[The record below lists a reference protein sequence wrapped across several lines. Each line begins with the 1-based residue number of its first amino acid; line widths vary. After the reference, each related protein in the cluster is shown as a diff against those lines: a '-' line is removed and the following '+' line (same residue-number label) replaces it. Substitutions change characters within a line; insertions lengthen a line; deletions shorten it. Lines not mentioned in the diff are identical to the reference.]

1 MRIAI
6 LLSTSCA
13 ALALVSGC
21 SVVPAAAW
29 SFDPAQPPSKL
40 AAPPEKVAA
49 LTDRVAQLQLERN
62 GVRAR
67 IAEERDV
74 WSRQRLYR
82 QLHGIGMELSPAER
96 ELAMMAAAR

>member
-1 MRIAI
+1 MRIAVF
-6 LLSTSCA
+6 LSASCA

-21 SVVPAAAW
+21 SVVPGAAW
-29 SFDPAQPPSKL
+29 TFDPAQPLPKL
-40 AAPPEKVAA
+40 VAPPEQVAV

-67 IAEERDV
+67 IAEERDI
-74 WSRQRLYR
+74 WARQRLYR